1 MSSWATGTEKDVE
14 SVSVLLAGPPG
25 TVTAWYQAFMSDGRF
40 RVVSFAND
48 PDDLQMKLANK
59 PEVILIDARIFPG
72 PPPLVNLLTGVEGAA
87 YVVLPADVKESLVG
101 EIQAVASVKGAYRG
115 DVNLSQLLGRMYDT
129 ALTLRTRAPS
139 LVEPFVSGRRLGSMV
154 TGLRIIA
161 VWNQA
166 GGVGKTTIATNLA
179 YEASRRGLR
188 TLLVG
193 LSAPDDLPLIMGL
206 EPEPNISGWQ
216 ANPTREG
223 LKVLIQQVG
232 DLDVIAGFR
241 SVIDEARAMNIKPTE
256 TQSIPNLAM
265 DAAYSGYATIILDTP
280 PSTTAPAAI
289 MGANT
294 LLLVSRPTAAGAQR
308 TMEAYRTVVKRL
320 AGEHRISPANIMVV
334 LNMAT
339 GGDYAPDEWHQMMAG
354 ALKKAGLGAPP
365 IAVVIPEDPSIRVA
379 QNNGKVAMQ
388 VSDTLARGIHKLAD
402 ALFGTGAEAPEEES
416 RGLKIGG
423 LRFRIKK

>member
-1 MSSWATGTEKDVE
+1 MSSWATGTEKDIE

-25 TVTAWYQAFMSDGRF
+25 TVTAWYQAFMSDSRF

-48 PDDLQMKLANK
+48 PDDLQMKLANR
-59 PEVILIDARIFPG
+59 PEVVLLDARIFPG
-72 PPPLVNLLTGVEGAA
+72 PPPLFNLLTGVEGAV

-115 DVNLSQLLGRMYDT
+115 DVNLSQLLGRMYET

-139 LVEPFVSGRRLGSMV
+139 LVEPFVKGRRPGTMV

-179 YEASRRGLR
+179 YEASRRSLR

-223 LKVLIQQVG
+223 LKVLIQQAG

-241 SVIDEARAMNIKPTE
+241 NVIDEARAMNIKPTE
-256 TQSIPNLAM
+256 PQSIPNLAM

-339 GGDYAPDEWHQMMAG
+339 GEDYAPDEWHQMMAG

-379 QNNGKVAMQ
+379 QNNGKLAMQ

-423 LRFRIKK
+423 LRFKIKK

>member
-1 MSSWATGTEKDVE
+1 MSSWATGTEKDIE

-25 TVTAWYQAFMSDGRF
+25 TVTAWYQAFMSDSRF

-48 PDDLQMKLANK
+48 PDDLQMKLANR
-59 PEVILIDARIFPG
+59 PEVVLLDARIFPG
-72 PPPLVNLLTGVEGAA
+72 PPPLFNLLTGVEGAV

-115 DVNLSQLLGRMYDT
+115 DVNLSQLLGRMYET

-139 LVEPFVSGRRLGSMV
+139 LVEPFVKGRRPGTMV

-179 YEASRRGLR
+179 YEASRRSLR

-223 LKVLIQQVG
+223 LKVLIQQAG

-241 SVIDEARAMNIKPTE
+241 NVIDEARAMNIKPTE
-256 TQSIPNLAM
+256 PQSIPNLAM

-289 MGANT
+289 MGANA

-339 GGDYAPDEWHQMMAG
+339 GEDYAPDEWHQMMAG

-379 QNNGKVAMQ
+379 QNNGKLAMQ

-423 LRFRIKK
+423 LRFKIKK

>member
-1 MSSWATGTEKDVE
+1 
-14 SVSVLLAGPPG
+14 
-25 TVTAWYQAFMSDGRF
+25 
-40 RVVSFAND
+40 
-48 PDDLQMKLANK
+48 
-59 PEVILIDARIFPG
+59 
-72 PPPLVNLLTGVEGAA
+72 
-87 YVVLPADVKESLVG
+87 
-101 EIQAVASVKGAYRG
+101 
-115 DVNLSQLLGRMYDT
+115 
-129 ALTLRTRAPS
+129 
-139 LVEPFVSGRRLGSMV
+139 
-154 TGLRIIA
+154 
-161 VWNQA
+161 
-166 GGVGKTTIATNLA
+166 
-179 YEASRRGLR
+179 
-188 TLLVG
+188 
-193 LSAPDDLPLIMGL
+193 MGL

-216 ANPTREG
+216 ANPGREG

-256 TQSIPNLAM
+256 PQSIPNLAM
-265 DAAYSGYATIILDTP
+265 DAAYSGYATVILDTP

-294 LLLVSRPTAAGAQR
+294 LLLVSRPTASGAQR

-339 GGDYAPDEWHQMMAG
+339 GEDYSPDEWHQMMAG

-365 IAVVIPEDPSIRVA
+365 IAVVIPEAPSIRVA

>member
-1 MSSWATGTEKDVE
+1 
-14 SVSVLLAGPPG
+14 
-25 TVTAWYQAFMSDGRF
+25 
-40 RVVSFAND
+40 
-48 PDDLQMKLANK
+48 
-59 PEVILIDARIFPG
+59 
-72 PPPLVNLLTGVEGAA
+72 
-87 YVVLPADVKESLVG
+87 
-101 EIQAVASVKGAYRG
+101 
-115 DVNLSQLLGRMYDT
+115 MYDT

-139 LVEPFVSGRRLGSMV
+139 LVEPWVSEKRPGRTV

-166 GGVGKTTIATNLA
+166 GGVGKTTVATNLA

-188 TLLVG
+188 SLLIG

-216 ANPTREG
+216 ANPTQEG
-223 LKVLIQQVG
+223 LKVLIQKVG

-241 SVIDEARAMNIKPTE
+241 NVIDEARAMNVKPTE
-256 TQSIPNLAM
+256 PHSIPNLAM
-265 DAAYSGYATIILDTP
+265 VAAYSGYATIAMDTP

-308 TMEAYRTVVKRL
+308 TVEAYRTVVKRL
-320 AGEHRISPANIMVV
+320 AGEHRISPSNIMVV

-339 GGDYAPDEWHQMMAG
+339 GGDYSPDEWHQMLAG

-365 IAVVIPEDPSIRVA
+365 IAGVIPEDPAIRVA
-379 QNNGKVAMQ
+379 QNQGKVAMQ
-388 VSDTLARGIHKLAD
+388 VSDSLARGIHKLANT
-402 ALFGTGAEAPEEES
+402 LFGAGAEEAEKKG

-423 LRFRIKK
+423 ISFKIKK

>member
-1 MSSWATGTEKDVE
+1 MSSWATGTEKDIE

-25 TVTAWYQAFMSDGRF
+25 MVTTWYQAFISDGRF

-48 PDDLQMKLANK
+48 PEDLQMKLANR
-59 PEVILIDARIFPG
+59 PEVILLDARIFPG
-72 PPPLVNLLTGVEGAA
+72 PPPLFNLLTGVEGAV
-87 YVVLPADVKESLVG
+87 YVVLPAEVKESLVG

-139 LVEPFVSGRRLGSMV
+139 LVEPFVRGRKPGSTV

-161 VWNQA
+161 IWNQA

-179 YEASRRGLR
+179 FEASRRGLR

-206 EPEPNISGWQ
+206 DPEPNISGWQ
-216 ANPTREG
+216 ANPSREG

-232 DLDVIAGFR
+232 DLDVIGGFR

-256 TQSIPNLAM
+256 PQSIPNLAM

-294 LLLVSRPTAAGAQR
+294 LLLVSRPTASGAQR

-354 ALKKAGLGAPP
+354 ALKKAGVGAPP

-388 VSDTLARGIHKLAD
+388 VSDTLARGIHKLAE
-402 ALFGTGAEAPEEES
+402 ALFGTGTEVPEEES
-416 RGLKIGG
+416 HGLKIGG
-423 LRFRIKK
+423 IRFTIKN